1 MKSLAAVLAISV
13 LMSLNVSAKSD
24 KPKADPHA
32 HAHEEDGH
40 GEKDHAAEDKDD
52 HDHDHE
58 EKSSGEKHD
67 HAAEAKGG
75 EAKHEQGEE
84 EENSNIGPE
93 KGITEFSEEQGF
105 KLSPEAVK
113 NFELKSLKLSKGSTW
128 QVPASAVL
136 NSGEEVNIFRIRNG
150 YYKRVDFIVDKKTP
164 QDLTIRSKDLKEG
177 DEIAI
182 QGIGFLRTAEIVAT
196 GGAPEGHSH

>member
-1 MKSLAAVLAISV
+1 MKSLTAVLAISV
-13 LMSLNVSAKSD
+13 LMSLNVSAKND
-24 KPKADPHA
+24 KPKVDPHA
-32 HAHEEDGH
+32 HAHKEDGH

-67 HAAEAKGG
+67 HAAAGKGG
-75 EAKHEQGEE
+75 EAKHEHGEE

-113 NFELKSLKLSKGSTW
+113 NFELKSLKLSKTGPW
-128 QVPASAVL
+128 QIPASAVL
-136 NSGEEVNIFRIRNG
+136 NSGEEVNLFRIRNG
-150 YYKRVDFIVDKKTP
+150 YYKRVDFVVDKKTP
-164 QDLTIRSKDLKEG
+164 QDLAIRSKDLKEG